1 MGEGEGGG
9 GQNEDFWVPPPLHP
23 LPPWGG
29 EIFGRIYLINYELL
43 GNQPF
48 QRGRGGR
55 KTSSALLSSQE
66 IRELTLSMFIQNIIN
81 ALQWG
86 SFYALIALGYSMV
99 YGVLLLINFA
109 HGDIFMVGAYI
120 GFFISTFLL
129 GAYGFQLPW
138 TLSGGLVIFLTFLLT
153 MAITAGVGVT
163 IERVAY
169 RPLRRKGVSRL
180 YVVITALM
188 VGLLLENGNLA
199 LLGASRKNFPELI
212 PKVLYSVGEVN
223 FTNIKIIV
231 IIVTLLVFVFLQT
244 VVLKTKWGMA
254 MRAISYDQMAVPLMG
269 IPVDTIIV
277 MTFVLGSSLAAVAG
291 ILFAVSYPILEPY
304 MGALVGW
311 KAFISAVVGGIGDI
325 RGAFVGGLIL
335 GFTEIF
341 VATLFPSTFRDLIAF
356 GVLLLILTLRPTGIF
371 GVARRTKV

>member
-1 MGEGEGGG
+1 
-9 GQNEDFWVPPPLHP
+9 
-23 LPPWGG
+23 
-29 EIFGRIYLINYELL
+29 
-43 GNQPF
+43 
-48 QRGRGGR
+48 
-55 KTSSALLSSQE
+55 
-66 IRELTLSMFIQNIIN
+66 MFLQNIIN

-86 SFYALIALGYSMV
+86 SFYALIALGYTMV

-109 HGDIFMVGAYI
+109 HGDVFMVGAYI

-129 GAYGFQLPW
+129 GAYALQLPW
-138 TLSGGLVIFLTFLLT
+138 TMSGGMVLFLTFLFT
-153 MAITAGVGVT
+153 MILTAGVGVT

-199 LLGASRKNFPELI
+199 LLGASRKSFPELI
-212 PKVLYSVGEVN
+212 PKVLYSVGGVN
-223 FTNIKIIV
+223 FTNVKIIV
-231 IIVTLLVFVFLQT
+231 IVVTFLVFIFLQT

-254 MRAISYDQMAVPLMG
+254 MRAISYDRVAVPLMG
-269 IPVDTIIV
+269 IPTDTIIV
-277 MTFVLGSSLAAVAG
+277 MTFVLGSSMAAVAG
-291 ILFAVSYPILEPY
+291 ILYAVSYPVLEPY

-311 KAFISAVVGGIGDI
+311 KAFISAVVGGIGEI
-325 RGAFVGGLIL
+325 RGAFVGGFIL

-341 VATLFPSTFRDLIAF
+341 VATLFPSTYRDLIGF
-356 GVLLLILTLRPTGIF
+356 GILLLILTFRPTGIF

>member
-1 MGEGEGGG
+1 
-9 GQNEDFWVPPPLHP
+9 
-23 LPPWGG
+23 
-29 EIFGRIYLINYELL
+29 
-43 GNQPF
+43 
-48 QRGRGGR
+48 
-55 KTSSALLSSQE
+55 
-66 IRELTLSMFIQNIIN
+66 LTLSVILQNAIN

-86 SFYALIALGYSMV
+86 SFYALIALGYTMV

-120 GFFISTFLL
+120 AFFVSTFLL
-129 GAYGFQLPW
+129 GAYALRLPW
-138 TLSGGLVIFLTFLLT
+138 ELSGWAVVALTFVLT
-153 MAITAGVGVT
+153 MALTAGVGVT

-199 LLGASRKNFPELI
+199 LLGASRRSFPDLI
-212 PKVLYSVGEVN
+212 PRVLYSVGGVN
-223 FTNIKIIV
+223 FSNIKVIV
-231 IIVTLLVFVFLQT
+231 IVVTLLVFVLLQT

-254 MRAISYDQMAVPLMG
+254 MRAISYDRVAVPLMG
-269 IPVDTIIV
+269 IPADAVIV
-277 MTFVLGSSLAAVAG
+277 LTFVLGSSLAALAG
-291 ILFAVSYPILEPY
+291 ILFAVSYPVLEPY

-311 KAFISAVVGGIGDI
+311 KAFISAVVGGIGEI
-325 RGAFVGGLIL
+325 RGAFVGGFLL

-341 VATLFPSTFRDLIAF
+341 VATFFPSTFRDLISF
-356 GVLLLILTLRPTGIF
+356 GILLLILVFRPTGIF